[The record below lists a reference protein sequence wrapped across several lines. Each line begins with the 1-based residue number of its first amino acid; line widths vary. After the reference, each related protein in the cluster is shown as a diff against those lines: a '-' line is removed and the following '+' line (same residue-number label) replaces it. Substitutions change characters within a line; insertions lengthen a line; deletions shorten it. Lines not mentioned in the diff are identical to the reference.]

1 MEKII
6 IDEAVSELRT
16 VNDMMRW
23 AVSQFNGAGL
33 FYGHGTDN
41 AWDESVQL
49 ILPTLHLPPY
59 ISEEIRTARL
69 TRAERQQVAEL
80 VARRVEERIPA
91 AYLTNKAWFCGLEFY
106 VDERVIVPRPPIGE
120 LIGNRFAPWLNHEPL
135 RVMDLC
141 TGSGC
146 IAIALAQAFPE
157 AEVDAID
164 ISPDALDVTQ
174 INIEMYGL
182 EQQVV
187 PMASDLMNDL
197 PAGLT
202 YDLIVSNPPYVDAD
216 DMFDLPDEFRHE
228 PELALAAG
236 EDGLILAKR
245 ILATA
250 GDRLSEQGILV
261 VEVGNS
267 YVHLQAQYPDV
278 PFTWVEFEQGG
289 HGVFVMTKAQLDA
302 CRDQF
307 AAYRS

>member
-1 MEKII
+1 M
-6 IDEAVSELRT
+6 V
-16 VNDMMRW
+16 
-23 AVSQFNGAGL
+23 
-33 FYGHGTDN
+33 
-41 AWDESVQL
+41 
-49 ILPTLHLPPY
+49 
-59 ISEEIRTARL
+59 
-69 TRAERQQVAEL
+69 
-80 VARRVEERIPA
+80 ERIPA
-91 AYLTNKAWFCGLEFY
+91 PYLTNKAWFCGLEFY
-106 VDERVIVPRPPIGE
+106 VDERVIVPRSPIAE
-120 LIGNRFAPWLNHEPL
+120 LIGNRFAPWLQHEPQ
-135 RVMDLC
+135 RIMDLC

-164 ISPDALDVTQ
+164 ISGDALDVTQ

-182 EQQVV
+182 EQQVI
-187 PMASDLMNDL
+187 PLSSDLFNHL
-197 PAGLT
+197 PAGDK

-245 ILATA
+245 ILASA
-250 GDRLSEQGILV
+250 GDFLNEEGVLV

-267 YVHLQAQYPDV
+267 YVELQAQYPDV
-278 PFTWVEFEQGG
+278 PFTWVEFAQGG
-289 HGVFVMTKAQLDA
+289 LGVFVMTKAQLDA